1 MITAQAAASRMSNLL
16 VAETKIH
23 TSANEVGG
31 LVGSADAVTIQK
43 VFADAELHM
52 PYQAAPQNTAA
63 FVGSVTG
70 ESAISECVV
79 AGGVYPQD
87 PGSTRYKLMYMNNP
101 DDINELKAFKNCFVN
116 TDTPGYQIVGTDPQG
131 VTQDSLQSEA
141 FYQSDLKL
149 DPNIWNW
156 LMQQR
161 RVGRD
166 SMRWM
171 QRESDLR
178 GQKEHR
184 QKKPHYRRRFRL
196 DMSRSIRRKNCWRR
210 KTVPENIF

>member
-1 MITAQAAASRMSNLL
+1 M
-16 VAETKIH
+16 
-23 TSANEVGG
+23 
-31 LVGSADAVTIQK
+31 
-43 VFADAELHM
+43 HM

-116 TDTPGYQIVGTDPQG
+116 TGHTGIPDCRYRSAG

-141 FYQSDLKL
+141 SLS
-149 DPNIWNW
+149 
-156 LMQQR
+156 
-161 RVGRD
+161 V
-166 SMRWM
+166 
-171 QRESDLR
+171 
-178 GQKEHR
+178 
-184 QKKPHYRRRFRL
+184 
-196 DMSRSIRRKNCWRR
+196 
-210 KTVPENIF
+210 